1 MTAQT
6 TAPPAASDLEIGS
19 WLSTPQTDLLRSLLL
34 VELEA
39 KAVTLASWQEALE
52 GSSPSADSGL
62 DRAIAALRMYAAR
75 EAIEDIG
82 GAFERL
88 DVGEYGI
95 CHGCGHP
102 ISFEHLVAIPQARL
116 CAACPPSATSPADRG
131 AGPCLAPRRGEH
143 TGASPECSPGPQHHP
158 STHTSEDPRGTSTDR

>member
-6 TAPPAASDLEIGS
+6 TAPPATSDLEPRS
-19 WLSTPQTDLLRSLLL
+19 RLSISQTDLVRSLLL

-39 KAVTLASWQEALE
+39 KAVTLASWQQALE
-52 GSSPSADSGL
+52 GSSPTAAAGL

-82 GAFERL
+82 AAFERL
-88 DVGEYGI
+88 DVGAYGV
-95 CHGCGHP
+95 CAGCGHP
-102 ISFEHLVAIPQARL
+102 ISFERLVAIPQARL

-143 TGASPECSPGPQHHP
+143 IGASPVCSPRLQHHP
-158 STHTSEDPRGTSTDR
+158 TTHTSEYSRDRSTDR